1 MSTGDECLAVG
12 STDAGQSCGVLAI
25 VTIYPSSLAHE
36 LDDASDELRD
46 YRGNKT

>member
-12 STDAGQSCGVLAI
+12 SPDAGQSCGASAI
-25 VTIYPSSLAHE
+25 VTIYPSWLAYE

-46 YRGNKT
+46 YRRNKT